1 MRIPASPGTE
11 ERNRASPVGELE
23 HRGKQHRIDVGENA
37 LRHGR
42 KTMLDIERRTVGDVY
57 VLDISGKITLAEGT
71 TDIRYAVGDILGRGG
86 KKIVLNLTGVDSV
99 DGSGVAELLRS
110 YTEVAKA
117 GEQLRFLNVTRKL
130 WELLVIT
137 KLLFVFQVYD
147 SERDAVASFA

>member
-1 MRIPASPGTE
+1 
-11 ERNRASPVGELE
+11 
-23 HRGKQHRIDVGENA
+23 
-37 LRHGR
+37 
-42 KTMLDIERRTVGDVY
+42 MLDIERRTVGDVY

-99 DGSGVAELLRS
+99 DGSGIGELVRT
-110 YTEVAKA
+110 YNTVAKA
-117 GEQLRFLNVTRKL
+117 GKELKLLNLTKKL